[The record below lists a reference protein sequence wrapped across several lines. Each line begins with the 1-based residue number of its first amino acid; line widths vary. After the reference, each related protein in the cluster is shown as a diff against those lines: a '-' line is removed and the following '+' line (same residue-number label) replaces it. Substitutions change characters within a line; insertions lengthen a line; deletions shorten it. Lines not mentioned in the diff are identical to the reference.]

1 MKQIKLGG
9 QDKIKLI
16 YYICGRLTK
25 NELNENITAYIDN
38 NNALSSLRLKVL
50 ENLKRSEYYASKGHL
65 NLIINPLEEIEK
77 QLQENDLYFPNIIK
91 NNLIKIGLLN
101 GIPREFASLTDAID
115 QRKEKD
121 ISKHWRLFGNYCMM
135 LKTYFPEEGLTKG
148 EKMVLD
154 KWLNE
159 YDRLKEIIANIKI

>member
-1 MKQIKLGG
+1 MKQIKLDS
-9 QDKIKLI
+9 QEKVKLI
-16 YYICGRLTK
+16 YYICGKLSK
-25 NELNENITAYIDN
+25 NQLDENILAYVDN
-38 NNALSSLRLKVL
+38 NNSVNGLRSKVL
-50 ENLKRSEYYASKGHL
+50 ENLKRSEYYAAKGHL

-77 QLQENDLYFPNIIK
+77 QLQENNLYFPNKIK

-101 GIPREFASLTDAID
+101 GIPREFASLSDAID
-115 QRKEKD
+115 QRREKE

-135 LKTYFPEEGLTKG
+135 LKTYFPEEDLSKG

-159 YDRLKEIIANIKI
+159 YNRLKEIITNLNG